1 MKLLLFVIL
10 LPVIL
15 AGNPVINEVMANVKG
30 NDSGIG
36 APGDRNEFIEIY
48 NSGTDTVFIGDLM
61 ITDYDAVDNIVMWP
75 DSGLFPGGIVSKE
88 YLPPYSYGLILDP
101 EYTMVGDS
109 AYYMPY
115 SIPDSA
121 YIFTVGNTTIG
132 DGLSANDCIMLM
144 DNDSNIL
151 STYGTPDEEDGFP
164 YDPGDG
170 VSMERINPYYSD
182 DYNTWLPSDSFTP
195 GYANSVYRSGA
206 IIDSIWTEQ
215 HSDSVR
221 ITVRFLASTVSMDTL
236 ICQTPSGN
244 EYYAVQ
250 DSIMYIMLEQNKYPL
265 VNLYTSGT
273 NKKHSVLIDN
283 IRYTGSVV
291 ISEFMVKGDC
301 EWIELYN
308 PHSIDFHAGML
319 TLINNDTLVINN
331 ISIPADSYI
340 VLAYDTL
347 DVKAHYPLLA
357 MNLFECDLFTLPDR
371 TDTVQMIYSNMLLDS
386 VVRGFENADASIERL
401 SPGIEGFREYNWDN
415 SVSFRGATPSGI
427 NSLNRESIEGE
438 KKISARNRIIT
449 PSNPIMML
457 DISTSFSSCYLSCDI
472 YSELGTKIKTVFAN
486 EHIPGITSIPIK
498 CNTLS
503 NGVFVLLVKLRNDEE
518 CITDKILFTVRR

>member
-36 APGDRNEFIEIY
+36 APGDRNEYIEIY

-221 ITVRFLASTVSMDTL
+221 ITVRFL
-236 ICQTPSGN
+236 
-244 EYYAVQ
+244 
-250 DSIMYIMLEQNKYPL
+250 
-265 VNLYTSGT
+265 
-273 NKKHSVLIDN
+273 
-283 IRYTGSVV
+283 
-291 ISEFMVKGDC
+291 
-301 EWIELYN
+301 
-308 PHSIDFHAGML
+308 
-319 TLINNDTLVINN
+319 
-331 ISIPADSYI
+331 
-340 VLAYDTL
+340 
-347 DVKAHYPLLA
+347 
-357 MNLFECDLFTLPDR
+357 
-371 TDTVQMIYSNMLLDS
+371 
-386 VVRGFENADASIERL
+386 
-401 SPGIEGFREYNWDN
+401 
-415 SVSFRGATPSGI
+415 
-427 NSLNRESIEGE
+427 
-438 KKISARNRIIT
+438 
-449 PSNPIMML
+449 
-457 DISTSFSSCYLSCDI
+457 
-472 YSELGTKIKTVFAN
+472 
-486 EHIPGITSIPIK
+486 
-498 CNTLS
+498 
-503 NGVFVLLVKLRNDEE
+503 
-518 CITDKILFTVRR
+518 